1 MDNNEG
7 ILHTLKHGSKEEIG
21 KTIISLAR
29 LKDPASINALRE
41 IMNSDDPYL
50 SVMAAYAL
58 GETGDLSAIQYLEK
72 LFRDSSNIFTPF
84 QKSYDLKILNEV
96 LKFPDVID
104 NALDLYNSSYFVE
117 SKEKLHKIME
127 IYSMNPPKMNIP
139 YFDDLVVFSMKKTKG
154 LILDALASS
163 EFHLGNINQAL
174 QYSLEAITL
183 AQEVADPQLLKI
195 AYADLGYM
203 HMSMGNYYQALELI
217 HESLDIDKK
226 SHDPWRKKN
235 QVLSILSQLYY
246 LVGQYEKAMEHIQE
260 AIELSEKENDIRGQ
274 ARCLNMKGVILC
286 NLNESEDAEKC
297 FLDAL
302 LLASEALNDKTLQGL
317 ILNNLSYVYYSLS
330 EFEKAK
336 EHLEKALKLSVQMS
350 DKSTEGYV
358 MMSMAILELESGHVE
373 EARRLAKMALNIGRK
388 MHNPSVQTDA
398 NFILGTIE
406 DYYLDN
412 PDTAYNYYKES
423 ITLSE
428 TLRKNLMLD
437 DFKISFAENYI
448 NVYQQLVLLCIRT
461 GNIKDAFEYIEK
473 SKSRALVDMLCPAMN
488 EIGAKKVTNEVLEEV
503 SNLKGKLNF
512 LRKKLNSALSS
523 LSNETTD
530 ASDNRQPEI
539 DTAILEEITELERIY
554 KKTYEE
560 LKMKDP
566 QWASLS
572 SVDVTELNT
581 VQNILDKDTLFLEFY
596 QTYNEVIALSIRKDK
611 PPTVFRLP
619 VDIEKESERL
629 YGLFSAMSEGV
640 GIDTRSHDFIK
651 YIKQPLSHFY
661 NLLISPLITELN
673 GINHVIIS
681 PHFFWHYLP
690 FHALYDNEAKQYLI
704 DKFSISYAPSASVL
718 NFCMKKHPNLYN
730 NALILANPTKDL
742 PFAEEEAEKVKT
754 KFDNNSNLFKGLDA
768 SLDKLSTHN
777 QSDIIHLACH
787 GYFRGD
793 DPLFSHVILS
803 DAEGNGTPC
812 FLPDIFNLK
821 LKTALVTLSA
831 CETGLSQFT
840 TGDEL
845 IGMSRAFFY
854 AGTSS
859 LLSSLW
865 TVNDKSTSLLMDRF
879 YNSLV
884 NEGNSKVMA
893 LKSAMQE
900 LKAMPEYSHPY
911 FWAPFFLSGDWR

>member
-1 MDNNEG
+1 M
-7 ILHTLKHGSKEEIG
+7 
-21 KTIISLAR
+21 
-29 LKDPASINALRE
+29 
-41 IMNSDDPYL
+41 
-50 SVMAAYAL
+50 
-58 GETGDLSAIQYLEK
+58 
-72 LFRDSSNIFTPF
+72 
-84 QKSYDLKILNEV
+84 
-96 LKFPDVID
+96 
-104 NALDLYNSSYFVE
+104 
-117 SKEKLHKIME
+117 
-127 IYSMNPPKMNIP
+127 
-139 YFDDLVVFSMKKTKG
+139 
-154 LILDALASS
+154 
-163 EFHLGNINQAL
+163 
-174 QYSLEAITL
+174 
-183 AQEVADPQLLKI
+183 
-195 AYADLGYM
+195 
-203 HMSMGNYYQALELI
+203 
-217 HESLDIDKK
+217 
-226 SHDPWRKKN
+226 
-235 QVLSILSQLYY
+235 
-246 LVGQYEKAMEHIQE
+246 
-260 AIELSEKENDIRGQ
+260 
-274 ARCLNMKGVILC
+274 
-286 NLNESEDAEKC
+286 
-297 FLDAL
+297 
-302 LLASEALNDKTLQGL
+302 
-317 ILNNLSYVYYSLS
+317 
-330 EFEKAK
+330 
-336 EHLEKALKLSVQMS
+336 
-350 DKSTEGYV
+350 
-358 MMSMAILELESGHVE
+358 
-373 EARRLAKMALNIGRK
+373 
-388 MHNPSVQTDA
+388 
-398 NFILGTIE
+398 
-406 DYYLDN
+406 
-412 PDTAYNYYKES
+412 
-423 ITLSE
+423 
-428 TLRKNLMLD
+428 
-437 DFKISFAENYI
+437 
-448 NVYQQLVLLCIRT
+448 
-461 GNIKDAFEYIEK
+461 
-473 SKSRALVDMLCPAMN
+473 
-488 EIGAKKVTNEVLEEV
+488 
-503 SNLKGKLNF
+503 
-512 LRKKLNSALSS
+512 
-523 LSNETTD
+523 
-530 ASDNRQPEI
+530 
-539 DTAILEEITELERIY
+539 EEITELERIY